1 MAPDRVDLDYL
12 RSKAAVYRRQAQAAP
27 GSHQA
32 AWLLDLAARYETR
45 VRALETRHGVGN
57 RRRVADH
64 GRS

>member
-1 MAPDRVDLDYL
+1 MVPDRVDLDYL
-12 RSKAAVYRRQAQAAP
+12 RSKAAAYRRQAQAAP

-45 VRALETRHGVGN
+45 VSALEMHHTVGK
-57 RRRVADH
+57 RRQVPAH